1 MLISNQSNL
10 NILLSNNQAL
20 LNKILDSSLDSEL
33 KSILT
38 NQNSGADVL
47 KIIKELFLALK
58 DGSKS
63 ATNLE
68 NLLKNLNF
76 SKELG
81 TLSSNIST
89 LLQNLQSDESLSNL
103 KTPLENFLKN
113 FQNIDDL
120 NLKEQIKNSGVFLEN
135 KLLNSSKYNFDDDFK
150 ANLLKLQEALTTK
163 SDAKSIENLKI
174 VNNLLAQVELNQ
186 LGSLASNS
194 NFVFIPFFWDMLE
207 DGFIQM
213 KQKEEEK
220 FFCQINLNLKDFGK
234 VDLMLFL
241 YDKNKLDLTIYAQ
254 REHFKVAI
262 KENLQTLKKALNSV
276 ELIAVNV
283 KLLDMKD
290 DKKDEKTSEQKYQNF
305 YEQNIFSNRIDIKA

>member
-47 KIIKELFLALK
+47 KIIKDLFLALK

-63 ATNLE
+63 EMNLE

-174 VNNLLAQVELNQ
+174 INNLLAQVELNQ

-276 ELIAVNV
+276 ELIAVNI

-290 DKKDEKTSEQKYQNF
+290 DKKEDNLEQKYQNF
-305 YEQNIFSNRIDIKA
+305 YKESIFSNSIDIKA

>member
-174 VNNLLAQVELNQ
+174 INNLLAQVELNQ

-290 DKKDEKTSEQKYQNF
+290 DKKEDNLEQKYQNF
-305 YEQNIFSNRIDIKA
+305 YKESIFSNSIDIKA

>member
-63 ATNLE
+63 EMNLE

-276 ELIAVNV
+276 DLIAVNV

-290 DKKDEKTSEQKYQNF
+290 DKKEDNLEQKYQNF

>member
-76 SKELG
+76 SKEFG

-163 SDAKSIENLKI
+163 SDAKSLENLKI

-290 DKKDEKTSEQKYQNF
+290 DKKEDKLEQKYQNF

>member
-10 NILLSNNQAL
+10 NIILSNNQAL

-33 KSILT
+33 KSLLT

-276 ELIAVNV
+276 DLIAVNV

-290 DKKDEKTSEQKYQNF
+290 DKKEDNLEQKYQNF

>member
-10 NILLSNNQAL
+10 NILLSNNQTL

-150 ANLLKLQEALTTK
+150 ANLLKLQEALTNK

-174 VNNLLAQVELNQ
+174 INNLLAQVELNQ

-276 ELIAVNV
+276 ELIAVNI

-290 DKKDEKTSEQKYQNF
+290 DKKEDNLEQKYQNF
-305 YEQNIFSNRIDIKA
+305 YKESIFSNSIDIKA

>member
-10 NILLSNNQAL
+10 NIILSNNQAL

-33 KSILT
+33 KSLLT

-81 TLSSNIST
+81 TLSSNISN

-241 YDKNKLDLTIYAQ
+241 YDKNKLDFTIYAQ

-290 DKKDEKTSEQKYQNF
+290 DKKEDNLEQKYQNF
-305 YEQNIFSNRIDIKA
+305 YEENIFSNSIDIKA

>member
-10 NILLSNNQAL
+10 NILLSNNQTL

-150 ANLLKLQEALTTK
+150 ANLLKLQEALTNK

-174 VNNLLAQVELNQ
+174 INNLLAQVELNQ

-290 DKKDEKTSEQKYQNF
+290 DKKEDNLEQKYQNF
-305 YEQNIFSNRIDIKA
+305 YEESIFSNSIDIKA

>member
-10 NILLSNNQAL
+10 NILLSNNQTL

-47 KIIKELFLALK
+47 KIIKDLFLALK

-63 ATNLE
+63 EMNLE

-150 ANLLKLQEALTTK
+150 ANLLKLQEALATK

-174 VNNLLAQVELNQ
+174 INNLLAQVELNQ

-276 ELIAVNV
+276 ELIAVNI

-290 DKKDEKTSEQKYQNF
+290 DKKEDNLEQKYQNF
-305 YEQNIFSNRIDIKA
+305 YKESIFSNSIDIKA

>member
-10 NILLSNNQAL
+10 NILLSNNQTL

-63 ATNLE
+63 EMNLE

-135 KLLNSSKYNFDDDFK
+135 KLLNSSKYNFDDDF
-150 ANLLKLQEALTTK
+150 
-163 SDAKSIENLKI
+163 
-174 VNNLLAQVELNQ
+174 
-186 LGSLASNS
+186 
-194 NFVFIPFFWDMLE
+194 
-207 DGFIQM
+207 
-213 KQKEEEK
+213 
-220 FFCQINLNLKDFGK
+220 
-234 VDLMLFL
+234 
-241 YDKNKLDLTIYAQ
+241 
-254 REHFKVAI
+254 
-262 KENLQTLKKALNSV
+262 
-276 ELIAVNV
+276 
-283 KLLDMKD
+283 
-290 DKKDEKTSEQKYQNF
+290 
-305 YEQNIFSNRIDIKA
+305 

>member
-10 NILLSNNQAL
+10 NIILSNNQAL

-33 KSILT
+33 KSLLT

-113 FQNIDDL
+113 FQNIDNL

-276 ELIAVNV
+276 DLIAVNV

-290 DKKDEKTSEQKYQNF
+290 DKKEDNLEQKYQNF

>member
-81 TLSSNIST
+81 SLSSNIST

-174 VNNLLAQVELNQ
+174 INNLLAQVELNQ

-276 ELIAVNV
+276 ELIAVNI

-290 DKKDEKTSEQKYQNF
+290 DKKEDNLEQKYQNF
-305 YEQNIFSNRIDIKA
+305 YKESIFSNSIDIKA

>member
-10 NILLSNNQAL
+10 NIILSNNQAL

-33 KSILT
+33 KSLLT

-150 ANLLKLQEALTTK
+150 ANLLKIQEALTTK

-276 ELIAVNV
+276 DLIAVNV

-290 DKKDEKTSEQKYQNF
+290 DKKEDKLEQKYQNF

>member
-38 NQNSGADVL
+38 NQNSGTDVL
-47 KIIKELFLALK
+47 KIIKDLFLALK

-113 FQNIDDL
+113 FQNIDNV

-135 KLLNSSKYNFDDDFK
+135 KLSNSSKYNFDDDFK

-174 VNNLLAQVELNQ
+174 INNLLAQVELNQ

-276 ELIAVNV
+276 ELIAVNI

-290 DKKDEKTSEQKYQNF
+290 DKKEDNLEQKYQNF
-305 YEQNIFSNRIDIKA
+305 YEENIFSNSIDIKA

>member
-63 ATNLE
+63 EMNLE

-103 KTPLENFLKN
+103 KIPLENFLKN

-150 ANLLKLQEALTTK
+150 ANLLKLQEALATK

-174 VNNLLAQVELNQ
+174 INNLLAQVELNQ

-276 ELIAVNV
+276 ELIAVNI

-290 DKKDEKTSEQKYQNF
+290 DKKEDNLEQKYQNF
-305 YEQNIFSNRIDIKA
+305 YEESIFSNSIDIKA

>member
-10 NILLSNNQAL
+10 NILLSNNQTL

-38 NQNSGADVL
+38 NQNSSADVL

-103 KTPLENFLKN
+103 KTPLGNFLKN

-174 VNNLLAQVELNQ
+174 INNLLAQVELNQ

-213 KQKEEEK
+213 KQKEKEK

-290 DKKDEKTSEQKYQNF
+290 DKKEDNLEQKYQNF
-305 YEQNIFSNRIDIKA
+305 YKESIFSNSIDIKA

>member
-63 ATNLE
+63 EMNLE

-76 SKELG
+76 SKEFG
-81 TLSSNIST
+81 SLSSNIST

-276 ELIAVNV
+276 DLIAVNV

-290 DKKDEKTSEQKYQNF
+290 DKKEDKLEQKYQNF

>member
-10 NILLSNNQAL
+10 NILLSNNQTL

-150 ANLLKLQEALTTK
+150 ANLLKLQEVLTTK

-174 VNNLLAQVELNQ
+174 INNLLAQVELNQ

-276 ELIAVNV
+276 ELIAVNI

-290 DKKDEKTSEQKYQNF
+290 DKKEDNLEQKYQNF
-305 YEQNIFSNRIDIKA
+305 YKESIFSNSIDIKA

>member
-10 NILLSNNQAL
+10 NILLSNNQTL

-150 ANLLKLQEALTTK
+150 ANLLKLQEALTNK

-174 VNNLLAQVELNQ
+174 INNLLAQVELNQ

-276 ELIAVNV
+276 ELIAVNI

-290 DKKDEKTSEQKYQNF
+290 DKKEDNLEQKYQNF
-305 YEQNIFSNRIDIKA
+305 YEESIFSNSIDIKA

>member
-33 KSILT
+33 KSLLT

-81 TLSSNIST
+81 SLSSNIST
-89 LLQNLQSDESLSNL
+89 LLQNLQSDESLSNF

-120 NLKEQIKNSGVFLEN
+120 NLKEQIKNSGIFLEN

-150 ANLLKLQEALTTK
+150 ANLLKLQEALTNK
-163 SDAKSIENLKI
+163 SDAKSLENLKI

-207 DGFIQM
+207 DGFIQI

-290 DKKDEKTSEQKYQNF
+290 DKKEDTLEQKYQNF
-305 YEQNIFSNRIDIKA
+305 YEDSIFSNRIDIKA

>member
-63 ATNLE
+63 EMNLE

-120 NLKEQIKNSGVFLEN
+120 NLKEQIKNSGVF
-135 KLLNSSKYNFDDDFK
+135 
-150 ANLLKLQEALTTK
+150 
-163 SDAKSIENLKI
+163 
-174 VNNLLAQVELNQ
+174 
-186 LGSLASNS
+186 
-194 NFVFIPFFWDMLE
+194 W
-207 DGFIQM
+207 
-213 KQKEEEK
+213 
-220 FFCQINLNLKDFGK
+220 
-234 VDLMLFL
+234 
-241 YDKNKLDLTIYAQ
+241 
-254 REHFKVAI
+254 
-262 KENLQTLKKALNSV
+262 
-276 ELIAVNV
+276 
-283 KLLDMKD
+283 
-290 DKKDEKTSEQKYQNF
+290 
-305 YEQNIFSNRIDIKA
+305 

>member
-47 KIIKELFLALK
+47 KIIKDLFLALK

-174 VNNLLAQVELNQ
+174 INNLLAQVELNQ

-276 ELIAVNV
+276 ELIAVNI

-290 DKKDEKTSEQKYQNF
+290 DKKEDNLEQKYQNF
-305 YEQNIFSNRIDIKA
+305 YKESIFSNSIDIKA

>member
-63 ATNLE
+63 EMNLE

-174 VNNLLAQVELNQ
+174 INNLLAQVELNQ

-213 KQKEEEK
+213 KQKEKEK

-276 ELIAVNV
+276 ELIAVNI

-290 DKKDEKTSEQKYQNF
+290 DKKEDNLEQKYQNF
-305 YEQNIFSNRIDIKA
+305 YEESIFSNSIDIKA

>member
-276 ELIAVNV
+276 ELIAVNI

-290 DKKDEKTSEQKYQNF
+290 DKKEDNLEQKYQNF
-305 YEQNIFSNRIDIKA
+305 YEENIFSNSIDIKA

>member
-10 NILLSNNQAL
+10 NIILSNNQTL

-33 KSILT
+33 KSLLT

-276 ELIAVNV
+276 DLIAVNV

-290 DKKDEKTSEQKYQNF
+290 DKKEDNLEQKYQNF

>member
-10 NILLSNNQAL
+10 NIILSNNQAL

-33 KSILT
+33 KSLLT

-276 ELIAVNV
+276 DLIAVNV

-290 DKKDEKTSEQKYQNF
+290 DKKEDKLEQKYQNF

>member
-10 NILLSNNQAL
+10 NILLSNNQTL

-150 ANLLKLQEALTTK
+150 ANLLKLQEALTNK

-290 DKKDEKTSEQKYQNF
+290 DKKEDNLEQKYQNF
-305 YEQNIFSNRIDIKA
+305 YKESIFSNSIDIKA

>member
-10 NILLSNNQAL
+10 NILLSNNQTL

-63 ATNLE
+63 EMNLE

-174 VNNLLAQVELNQ
+174 INNLLAQVELNQ

-276 ELIAVNV
+276 ELIAVNI

-290 DKKDEKTSEQKYQNF
+290 DKKEDNLEQKYQNF
-305 YEQNIFSNRIDIKA
+305 YKESIFSNSIDIKA

>member
-276 ELIAVNV
+276 ELIAVNI

>member
-10 NILLSNNQAL
+10 NIILSNNQAL

-174 VNNLLAQVELNQ
+174 INNLLAQVELNQ

-276 ELIAVNV
+276 ELIAVNI

>member
-10 NILLSNNQAL
+10 NIILSNNQAL

-276 ELIAVNV
+276 DLIAVNV

-290 DKKDEKTSEQKYQNF
+290 DKKEDKLEQKYQNF

>member
-33 KSILT
+33 KSLLT

-276 ELIAVNV
+276 DLIAVNV
-283 KLLDMKD
+283 KLLDLKD
-290 DKKDEKTSEQKYQNF
+290 DKKEDKLEQKYQNF

>member
-290 DKKDEKTSEQKYQNF
+290 DKKEDKLEQKYQNF

>member
-33 KSILT
+33 KSLLT

-63 ATNLE
+63 EMNLE

-174 VNNLLAQVELNQ
+174 INNLLAQVELNQ

-213 KQKEEEK
+213 KQKEKEK

-276 ELIAVNV
+276 ELIAVNI

-290 DKKDEKTSEQKYQNF
+290 DKKEDNLEQKYQNF
-305 YEQNIFSNRIDIKA
+305 YKESIFSNSIDIKA

>member
-10 NILLSNNQAL
+10 NIILSNNQAL

-63 ATNLE
+63 EMNLE

-76 SKELG
+76 SKEFG
-81 TLSSNIST
+81 SLSSNIST

-163 SDAKSIENLKI
+163 SDAKSLENLKI

-305 YEQNIFSNRIDIKA
+305 YEESIFSNSIDIKA

>member
-10 NILLSNNQAL
+10 NIILSNNQAL

-33 KSILT
+33 KSLLT

-81 TLSSNIST
+81 TLSSNISN
-89 LLQNLQSDESLSNL
+89 LLQNIQSDESLSNL

-276 ELIAVNV
+276 DLIAVNV

-290 DKKDEKTSEQKYQNF
+290 DKKEDNLEQKYQNF

>member
-10 NILLSNNQAL
+10 NILLSNNQTL

-63 ATNLE
+63 EMNLE

-103 KTPLENFLKN
+103 KTPLGNFLKN

-150 ANLLKLQEALTTK
+150 ANLLKLQEVLTTK
-163 SDAKSIENLKI
+163 SDARSIENLKI
-174 VNNLLAQVELNQ
+174 INNLLAQVELNQ

-194 NFVFIPFFWDMLE
+194 NFIFIPFFWDMLE

-290 DKKDEKTSEQKYQNF
+290 DKKEDNLEQKYQNF
-305 YEQNIFSNRIDIKA
+305 YEESIFSNSIDIKA